1 MKASNIKSFII
12 SLIFSF
18 LVFSFGFLNFIP
30 IKNTINV
37 AEKNINVPYESN
49 SSKAL
54 GTVIFIKINE
64 INSNFLIELNSEEEG
79 ISSFCFTDFSIK
91 NSTESFNHFVAKEAC
106 LDFFG
111 INPQKTLYLSEACLK
126 SIINLTGGVEIAI
139 PYGIPSPSNKD
150 LTLAIDS
157 NKQQIFGETVL
168 QILKEDTYPSYE
180 KQLYY
185 SEIIS
190 TVIKNVLNNMD
201 NELFEYIT
209 ENATTD
215 ISFADFIDHQDAL
228 KQCSKNITFSAAKG
242 VWLNDNYYLQ

>member
-1 MKASNIKSFII
+1 MKASNIKSFIV

-30 IKNTINV
+30 IKNTVNV
-37 AEKNINVPYESN
+37 AKKNTNAPYEGN

-64 INSNFLIELNSEEEG
+64 TSSNFLIELNSDKEQ
-79 ISSFCFTDFSIK
+79 ISSFYFNDFSIN
-91 NSTESFNHFVAKEAC
+91 NSTESFNRFSAKEAC

-111 INPQKTLYLSEACLK
+111 IKPQKTLYLSEATLK
-126 SIINLTGGVEIAI
+126 SIINLTGGIGIAI
-139 PYGIPSPSNKD
+139 PYGISSPSNKD
-150 LTLAIDS
+150 LTLAFDS

-185 SEIIS
+185 SEILA
-190 TVIKNVLNNMD
+190 TVMKNVLNNIN
-201 NELFEYIT
+201 NELFEFIS
-209 ENATTD
+209 ENAKTD
-215 ISFADFIDHQDAL
+215 ISYADFIDHQDAL

-242 VWLNDNYYLQ
+242 VWLNNNYYLQ